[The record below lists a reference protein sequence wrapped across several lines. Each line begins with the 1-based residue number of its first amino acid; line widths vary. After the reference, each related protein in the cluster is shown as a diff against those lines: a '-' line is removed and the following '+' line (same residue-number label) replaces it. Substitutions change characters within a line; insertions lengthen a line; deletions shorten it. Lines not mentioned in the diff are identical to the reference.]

1 VRKIAITVIAVLS
14 GALAQTPDI
23 SPQFEVASIKASP
36 PPDPRGFRMSFHGGP
51 GTDDPG
57 LFTCENWGLSG
68 LITLAY
74 DIQDYQLSGPDW
86 MSTTRFMV
94 SAKIPPGTTNEQFHL
109 MLQNLLAERFKLALH
124 REKKEMQAYSLVV
137 SKNGHKLKQS
147 PAAQLPLDDD
157 PPKPFSAST
166 ANKDENG
173 FPILPPGR
181 QPMMMA
187 IKGGYAVKRFANE
200 SMESLAQELAG
211 QLRHPVIDDTG
222 LQGKYDFTMNWIMG
236 GALATDD
243 TGPTIFAAL
252 QQQLGLKL
260 ESKKGMVDIFI
271 VDRIEKTP
279 TEN

>member
-1 VRKIAITVIAVLS
+1 VRKLAIIVIAALG
-14 GALAQTPDI
+14 GAAAQTPDT
-23 SPQFEVASIKASP
+23 SLQFEVASIKASP
-36 PPDPRGFRMSFHGGP
+36 PPDPRGFRMSFRGGP

-74 DIQDYQLSGPDW
+74 DIQDYQLSGPEW
-86 MSTTRFMV
+86 MGTTRFMV
-94 SAKIPPGTTNEQFHL
+94 SAKIPPGTTKEQFHL

-157 PPKPFSAST
+157 QPKSLSAST
-166 ANKDENG
+166 SNKDENG
-173 FPILPPGR
+173 FPILPPSR
-181 QPMMMA
+181 HPMMMA
-187 IKGGYAVKRFANE
+187 ANGHAVQRFANE
-200 SMESLAQELAG
+200 SMESLARELAG
-211 QLRHPVIDDTG
+211 QLRHPVSDDTG

-236 GALATDD
+236 GALAADD

-260 ESKKGMVDIFI
+260 ESKKGTVDILV
-271 VDRIEKTP
+271 VDHIEKAP